1 MNSQDD
7 FLLKGLIIGRYKSY
21 DEEGSIHTYSK
32 RIFVLSEESLSS
44 LADVKNEDPDWGSC
58 WCRSRYSAREDHG
71 LVTKY
76 RYVAAGL
83 NLGMLLKKVGLTR
96 EEMEGNVVFS
106 ALNYKVVLDKPLSD
120 RYYFNEENQEENV
133 PTMLAM
139 EASWVIGEST
149 VVQNRTFAPYPHLL
163 FGQNTWDEINRC
175 LFVSDLRMIQSA
187 NQPPSLQ
194 IYLDG
199 RIWSTPTLPDLLLLP
214 QNRRIYSMNGENHV
228 CIGVNLIT
236 LMERHGLKGKHDFIV
251 KNDAG
256 EKFSLTDIDKEK
268 YLFAWYSYKESDG
281 STDINNTDIKLY
293 SPGFIFD
300 NIVSIDISS
309 GKMEEYFLKRKEPC
323 GTEQE
328 ILNSFFYCCVENEN
342 GIFYYYFTEEEL
354 RSSYTIHEAAYSYDD
369 HTVAKTVYTRG
380 VMIADL
386 LDSLCNKSGKNLK
399 LPDSWKVQYLEED
412 AYHTNVATYID
423 TIKDIHGRCSPILA
437 FEKKECFDYPDS
449 YHKNETAF
457 CHITTPSIYRSA
469 ASANESVLKGVMGII
484 VGQEK
489 KNIIPT
495 GYYLCLFR
503 AGASAETI
511 ISQRHIK
518 GALEG
523 MFIGIK
529 APDVVR
535 FEPILPDRQLVKISE
550 GVKIKFTYNEI
561 PFVYIITVSSR
572 RAFYVSDL
580 DDKIRII
587 PESREFVE
595 NLALSGDAI
604 ILRDNIKTTSYPKRN
619 LYVDKRLSAE
629 DTLPFGYDNLILR
642 RYEGWFLKD
651 FLDALSVGGK
661 IKCLYDSKKQSLQ
674 VPENQSDCFIAFR
687 HSQSKG
693 VPQNT
698 AVYKRLFTEYD
709 HPKLISFYN
718 GRILTEDIA
727 EIEIDE

>member
-1 MNSQDD
+1 MNNQDD
-7 FLLKGLIIGRYKSY
+7 FLLKGLIIGRFKSD

-32 RIFVLSEESLSS
+32 RVFVISEESLFS
-44 LADVKNEDPDWGSC
+44 LANVKNEDPDWGSC
-58 WCRSRYSAREDHG
+58 WCRSRYSAREEHG
-71 LVTKY
+71 LMIKY
-76 RYVAAGL
+76 HYVAAGL
-83 NLGMLLKKVGLTR
+83 NIGMLFKKVGLTR
-96 EEMEGNVVFS
+96 EEIEGNVVFS

-120 RYYFNEENQEENV
+120 RYYFNEEIREENV

-139 EASWVIGEST
+139 DASWVIEEST

-163 FGQNTWDEINRC
+163 FGQNTWNEINRC

-199 RIWSTPTLPDLLLLP
+199 RMWSTPTLPDLLLLP
-214 QNRRIYSMNGENHV
+214 QNRRIYSMFGENHV
-228 CIGVNLIT
+228 CIGINLIT
-236 LMERHGLKGKHDFIV
+236 LMERHGLKARYDFIV
-251 KNDAG
+251 KNDVG
-256 EKFSLTDIDKEK
+256 EEFCLTDVDKGK
-268 YLFAWYSYKESDG
+268 CLFVWYSYKESDG
-281 STDINNTDIKLY
+281 SADVNNTDIKLCG
-293 SPGFIFD
+293 PGFIFD
-300 NIVSIDISS
+300 NIVSIHLSS
-309 GKMEEYFLKRKEPC
+309 GRTEKYFLKQKGPC
-323 GTEQE
+323 GTKQE
-328 ILNSFFYCCVENEN
+328 ILNNFFYCCVENEN

-354 RSSYTIHEAAYSYDD
+354 RSSYTIYEATYSYDD

-386 LDSLCNKSGKNLK
+386 LDSLCNKSGKRLE

-423 TIKDIHGRCSPILA
+423 TIKDIHGRCRPMLA
-437 FEKKECFDYPDS
+437 LEKKECFDYPDS

-457 CHITTPSIYRSA
+457 YHVTTPSVYRSA
-469 ASANESVLKGVMGII
+469 ASANESVVKGVMGII

-495 GYYLCLFR
+495 GYNLCLFR
-503 AGASAETI
+503 AGTAAETI

-529 APDVVR
+529 APALVR

-550 GVKIKFTYNEI
+550 GVKVKFTYNEI
-561 PFVYIITVSSR
+561 PFVYIIIGSSR

-580 DDKIRII
+580 DDKICMI

-595 NLALSGDAI
+595 NLALSSDAI
-604 ILRDNIKTTSYPKRN
+604 ILRDNIDTISYSKRN

-629 DTLPFGYDNLILR
+629 DTLPFGYDNLMLH

-651 FLDALSVGGK
+651 FLDALGVGGK
-661 IKCLYDSKKQSLQ
+661 ITCLYDSKKQSLQ
-674 VPENQSDCFIAFR
+674 VPENQCDCFIAFR
-687 HSQSKG
+687 HSKSKG

-698 AVYKRLFTEYD
+698 AAYKRLFTEYD

-718 GRILTEDIA
+718 GKILAEDIV
-727 EIEIDE
+727 EIEINE